1 MENSFDDSLNCDT
14 GLYHLHVFFY
24 FFSFGW
30 LLTHFVFVF
39 LSVFTK
45 KRLDKGSRSHRVCFW
60 CDLCVI
66 YCVFWTKRSHTH
78 KKNIEMETKAQ
89 NDSTHIVRSRYKL
102 LHRNIWC
109 HVSLVLLLNIK
120 DPYCYSDGTKTI
132 QFVWFIGKRGHNV
145 SFFFRAKQCWIFFW
159 VFY

>member
-1 MENSFDDSLNCDT
+1 MTQSLMENSFDDSLEIVDT
-14 GLYHLHVFFY
+14 GLYHLHV
-24 FFSFGW
+24 
-30 LLTHFVFVF
+30 LLTHFAFV
-39 LSVFTK
+39 LWVCSLT
-45 KRLDKGSRSHRVCFW
+45 KRLDKGSRSHRGLFLVWFVCYLFVCFFGQKE
-60 CDLCVI
+60 V
-66 YCVFWTKRSHTH
+66 
-78 KKNIEMETKAQ
+78 ETKAQ

-145 SFFFRAKQCWIFFW
+145 
-159 VFY
+159 